1 MRHLVKGRKFSRVS
15 KQRTALV
22 KTLLGSLIMKEKI
35 TTTEARAKE
44 IKPIA
49 ENLVTKAKKMA
60 NGDAAKKVAI
70 ARDIRKWL
78 PLMAA
83 KKLSGDFIKK
93 FENRSSGFCRI
104 IKTGQRKSDGAK
116 MAVIEF
122 VN

>member
-1 MRHLVKGRKFSRVS
+1 MRHLVKGRKFSRVK

-35 TTTEARAKE
+35 MTTEAKAKE
-44 IKPIA
+44 IKPIV
-49 ENLVTKAKKMA
+49 ENMITKAKVLH
-60 NGDAAKKVAI
+60 GDEKKKVAVI
-70 ARDIRKWL
+70 RDLQKWL
-78 PLMAA
+78 PAVA
-83 KKLSGDFIKK
+83 VKKLSGDFAKK
-93 FENRSSGFCRI
+93 FETRSGGFCRI